1 METKMH
7 RALHRVGAR
16 VLILALVAGAFA
28 VLMATPRASAQTPV
42 PGTPSNGRSCTPI
55 DEKALRAPY
64 VLKYGLSITEL
75 QQQFYGQSNMPND
88 GSYNDLGY
96 SPVRTT
102 GYTADGS
109 VFFATKW
116 AKTGGP
122 SWSSKF
128 GLIPT
133 SHGGVV
139 NWSSTTEGRT
149 SDGGRRA
156 AVGDSLGSRG

>member
-1 METKMH
+1 MH

-133 SHGGVV
+133 SHEGVV